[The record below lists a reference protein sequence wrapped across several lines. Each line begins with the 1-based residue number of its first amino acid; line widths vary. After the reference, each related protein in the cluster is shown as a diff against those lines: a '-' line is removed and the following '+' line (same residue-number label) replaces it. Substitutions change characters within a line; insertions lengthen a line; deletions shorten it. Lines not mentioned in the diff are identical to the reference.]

1 MAQAYEAV
9 SREAERLGVAIE
21 NVEIVGLVPR
31 DALDPSA
38 PFFSEDKILERQI
51 EKCRPFDPRLRSE
64 PDDHAP

>member
-21 NVEIVGLVPR
+21 SVEIVGLVPR

-51 EKCRPFDPRLRSE
+51 EKCSPV
-64 PDDHAP
+64 